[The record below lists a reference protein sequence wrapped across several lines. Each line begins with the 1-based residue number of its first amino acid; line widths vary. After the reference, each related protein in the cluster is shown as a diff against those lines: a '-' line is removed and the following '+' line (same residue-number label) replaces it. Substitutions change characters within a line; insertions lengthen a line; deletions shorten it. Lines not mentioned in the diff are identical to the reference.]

1 MARTGSPFRWRANRL
16 VPALSVRG
24 DSCARPQGPP
34 ERPSSS
40 LSRTARWLARTG
52 VLAGL
57 LAPATLAGAQSVP
70 QPPAIPDSQLFR
82 RVDSLVAATP
92 GFSGVVAI
100 GRGGVVVHLAAAGT
114 IAPGGPSPTAETAF
128 NLGSVNKL
136 FTQIVVRQLAAEQ
149 GWSLDT
155 TLAALW
161 PQYPNAAVARAITI
175 RQLLTHRSGVQG
187 NIFAGDSAARA
198 SLRTLRDFLPLFVN
212 EPLQF
217 TPGSRDAYSN
227 AGYVLLGLLIE
238 QRTQRSYFDVVAER
252 VYGPAGMTR
261 SAHWRRDSLPAFA
274 ARGSTRGAEPG
285 VPPSAPRSNV
295 ATLPARGSSAGG
307 GYASAADLVRFVQ
320 ALRERRLPQAPPPG
334 IGVAGGSPGVN
345 AIIEGDLPG
354 GRDVIVLAN
363 VDPPAAERLAQAI
376 RRLLGAAD

>member
-1 MARTGSPFRWRANRL
+1 MPSFSRSRTGCRLTRA
-16 VPALSVRG
+16 V
-24 DSCARPQGPP
+24 
-34 ERPSSS
+34 
-40 LSRTARWLARTG
+40 

-57 LAPATLAGAQSVP
+57 VAPALPVGAQAVARPSAV
-70 QPPAIPDSQLFR
+70 ADSQLFR
-82 RVDSLVAATP
+82 RVDSLVAANP

-100 GRGGVVVHLAAAGT
+100 GRGGTVVHLAAAG
-114 IAPGGPSPTAETAF
+114 AVALGGPRPTAETAF

-136 FTQIVVRQLAAEQ
+136 FTQIVVRQLAADQ

-155 TLAALW
+155 TVAALW
-161 PQYPNAAVARAITI
+161 PQYPNAAVARAVTV

-252 VYGPAGMTR
+252 IYGPAGMTR

-274 ARGSTRGAEPG
+274 ARGTTQDAEPG
-285 VPPSAPRSNV
+285 VPPSAPRSNM

-320 ALRERRLPQAPPPG
+320 ALRERRLPLAPPPG
-334 IGVAGGSPGVN
+334 IGIAGGSPGVN

-363 VDPPAAERLAQAI
+363 VDPPAAERVAQAI
-376 RRLLGAAD
+376 RRLLGATD

>member
-1 MARTGSPFRWRANRL
+1 MRFPLW
-16 VPALSVRG
+16 
-24 DSCARPQGPP
+24 
-34 ERPSSS
+34 
-40 LSRTARWLARTG
+40 SRTTRWLG
-52 VLAGL
+52 FGL
-57 LAPATLAGAQSVP
+57 LAASASAAGG
-70 QPPAIPDSQLFR
+70 QPTPLPDSALFR
-82 RVDSLVAATP
+82 QVDSLVAATP

-100 GRGGVVVHLAAAGT
+100 GRGGAIVHLARAGVV
-114 IAPGGPSPTAETAF
+114 APGGPLPTAETAF

-136 FTQIVVRQLAAEQ
+136 FTQIVVRQLATDQ

-161 PQYPNAAVARAITI
+161 PDYPNQAVARAITV

-187 NIFAGDSAARA
+187 NIFAGDSASRGR
-198 SLRTLRDFLPLFVN
+198 LLTLRDFLPLFVN

-217 TPGSRDAYSN
+217 PPGSREVYSN

-238 QRTQRSYFDVVAER
+238 QRTGRSYFDVVAER
-252 VYGPAGMTR
+252 VYGPSGMR
-261 SAHWRRDSLPAFA
+261 RAAHWRRDSLPAFA
-274 ARGSTRGAEPG
+274 ALGLTRRDPGGARPG
-285 VPPSAPRSNV
+285 APAGNLG
-295 ATLPARGSSAGG
+295 TLPGRGSSAGG

-345 AIIEGDLPG
+345 AIVEGDLPG

-363 VDPPAAERLAQAI
+363 VDPPVAERLAAAI
-376 RRLLGAAD
+376 RRLLGAVD

>member
-1 MARTGSPFRWRANRL
+1 VFGATTSVAAFCAEPAAVHSLPMSSPSLPRAARHLPRAIAVGGFAIGGL
-16 VPALSVRG
+16 AL
-24 DSCARPQGPP
+24 P
-34 ERPSSS
+34 
-40 LSRTARWLARTG
+40 LA
-52 VLAGL
+52 
-57 LAPATLAGAQSVP
+57 LAGAQSVS
-70 QPPAIPDSQLFR
+70 QPPAIPDSQFFR
-82 RVDSLVAATP
+82 RVDSLVAAAP

-114 IAPGGPSPTAETAF
+114 SAPGGPSPTAETAF

-136 FTQIVVRQLAAEQ
+136 FTQIVVRQLASEQ

-198 SLRTLRDFLPLFVN
+198 SLRTLQDFLPLFVN

-274 ARGSTRGAEPG
+274 ARGSTRDAEPG
-285 VPPSAPRSNV
+285 VPPTAPRSNM

>member
-1 MARTGSPFRWRANRL
+1 M
-16 VPALSVRG
+16 
-24 DSCARPQGPP
+24 
-34 ERPSSS
+34 
-40 LSRTARWLARTG
+40 
-52 VLAGL
+52 
-57 LAPATLAGAQSVP
+57 PATSVTRIAVALVVGATAAVASPAHSQPAPLA
-70 QPPAIPDSQLFR
+70 DSTLFR

-100 GRGGVVVHLAAAGT
+100 GRGGAIVHLAAAGAAT
-114 IAPGGPSPTAETAF
+114 PGGARPSAETAF

-136 FTQIVVRQLAAEQ
+136 FTQVVVRQLAAEQ

-161 PQYPNAAVARAITI
+161 PDYPNRDVARAITI

-187 NIFAGDSAARA
+187 NIFAGDSAARGG
-198 SLRTLRDFLPLFVN
+198 LRALRDFLPLFVN

-217 TPGSRDAYSN
+217 APGSRNAYSN

-238 QRTQRSYFDVVAER
+238 QRTGRSYYDVVAER
-252 VYGPAGMTR
+252 VYRPSGMTHA
-261 SAHWRRDSLPAFA
+261 AHWRRDSLPPFA
-274 ARGSTRGAEPG
+274 AIGRTAREGAG
-285 VPPSAPRSNV
+285 TGAQLVSNTG
-295 ATLPARGSSAGG
+295 TLPGRGSSAGG

-320 ALRERRLPQAPPPG
+320 ALRERRLPEAPPPG
-334 IGVAGGSPGVN
+334 VGIAGGSPGVN

-363 VDPPAAERLAQAI
+363 VDPPMAERLASAI
-376 RRLLGAAD
+376 RRMLGAVD

>member
-1 MARTGSPFRWRANRL
+1 MPSFSRSRTGCR
-16 VPALSVRG
+16 
-24 DSCARPQGPP
+24 
-34 ERPSSS
+34 
-40 LSRTARWLARTG
+40 LARAV

-57 LAPATLAGAQSVP
+57 VAPASPVGAQAVARPSAV
-70 QPPAIPDSQLFR
+70 ADSQLFR
-82 RVDSLVAATP
+82 CVDSLVAANP

-100 GRGGVVVHLAAAGT
+100 GRGGTVVHLAAAGAV
-114 IAPGGPSPTAETAF
+114 APGGARPTAETAF

-155 TLAALW
+155 TVAALW
-161 PQYPNAAVARAITI
+161 PQYPNAAVARAVTV

-252 VYGPAGMTR
+252 IYGPAGMTR

-274 ARGSTRGAEPG
+274 ARGTTQDAEPG
-285 VPPSAPRSNV
+285 VPPSAPRNNM

-320 ALRERRLPQAPPPG
+320 ALRERRLPLAPPPG
-334 IGVAGGSPGVN
+334 IGIAGGSPGVN

-363 VDPPAAERLAQAI
+363 VDPPAAERVAQAI
-376 RRLLGAAD
+376 RRLLGATD

>member
-1 MARTGSPFRWRANRL
+1 MA
-16 VPALSVRG
+16 
-24 DSCARPQGPP
+24 DS
-34 ERPSSS
+34 
-40 LSRTARWLARTG
+40 L
-52 VLAGL
+52 
-57 LAPATLAGAQSVP
+57 
-70 QPPAIPDSQLFR
+70 LFR

-100 GRGGVVVHLAAAGT
+100 GRAGTVAHLASAGT
-114 IAPGGPSPTAETAF
+114 VAPGGARPTAETAF
-128 NLGSVNKL
+128 NLGSINKL

-161 PQYPNAAVARAITI
+161 PQYPNAAVARAVTI

-187 NIFAGDSAARA
+187 NIFVGDSAARA
-198 SLRTLRDFLPLFVN
+198 GLLTLRDFLPLFVS

-217 TPGSRDAYSN
+217 TPGTRDAYSN

-238 QRTQRSYFDVVAER
+238 QRTQRSYFDVVTER
-252 VYGPAGMTR
+252 IYRPAGMTR
-261 SAHWRRDSLPAFA
+261 TAHWRRDSLPPFA
-274 ARGSTRGAEPG
+274 ARGLTTRSGPEDAPA
-285 VPPSAPRSNV
+285 APRSNM

-334 IGVAGGSPGVN
+334 VGVAGGSPGVN

-376 RRLLGAAD
+376 RRLLGAVD

>member
-1 MARTGSPFRWRANRL
+1 MKRFTRMI
-16 VPALSVRG
+16 AL
-24 DSCARPQGPP
+24 
-34 ERPSSS
+34 
-40 LSRTARWLARTG
+40 
-52 VLAGL
+52 GL
-57 LAPATLAGAQSVP
+57 LAAPVRPTAAQPAVL
-70 QPPAIPDSQLFR
+70 PDSALFR

-100 GRGGVVVHLAAAGT
+100 ARGGAIVHLAAAGST
-114 IAPGGPSPTAETAF
+114 VPGGARPTAETAF

-136 FTQIVVRQLAAEQ
+136 FTQVVVRQLAAEQ

-161 PQYPNAAVARAITI
+161 PDYPNREVARAVTI

-187 NIFAGDSAARA
+187 DIFAGDSATRGGLLA
-198 SLRTLRDFLPLFVN
+198 LRDFLPLFVN

-217 TPGSRDAYSN
+217 VPGSRDAYSN

-238 QRTQRSYFDVVAER
+238 QRTGRSYYEVVAER
-252 VYGPAGMTR
+252 VYRPSGMTR
-261 SAHWRRDSLPAFA
+261 AAHWRKDSLPTFA
-274 ARGSTRGAEPG
+274 AVGLTARRGDGSTTAQ
-285 VPPSAPRSNV
+285 PRSN
-295 ATLPARGSSAGG
+295 AGTLPGRGSSAGG
-307 GYASAADLVRFVQ
+307 GYASAADLARFVQ

-334 IGVAGGSPGVN
+334 VGVAGGSPGVN

-363 VDPPAAERLAQAI
+363 VDPPVAERLAEAI
-376 RRLLGAAD
+376 RRWLGATD